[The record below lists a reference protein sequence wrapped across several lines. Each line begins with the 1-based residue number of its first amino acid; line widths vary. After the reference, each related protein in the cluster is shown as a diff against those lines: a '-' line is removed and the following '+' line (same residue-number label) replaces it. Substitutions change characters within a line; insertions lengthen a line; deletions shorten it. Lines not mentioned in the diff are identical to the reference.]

1 MSGVDWGRVAS
12 WVWRSRSPGAV
23 ATRLA
28 LIPVAGLYRAGVGAR
43 NAAYDVGLRR
53 SRALPLPSVGVGNL
67 AVGGTGKTPVTGYL
81 ARELVRRGL
90 RPGIVLRG
98 YGGDEEREH
107 AAAVPEAIVVAD
119 PDRRAAAVRAAAA
132 GAEVLVLD
140 DCLQRRDVAADVMVA
155 VVAAETWS
163 GWRLPLPAGAWREG
177 VGALGRADAVLV
189 TCKTAAT
196 AEGEALATR
205 LAPRT
210 RGALGIVVR
219 LAPVGFRPLG
229 ARELVGPEVVRGRDV
244 VALCAIGEPNL
255 FAAQLECLGARVTLA
270 AFGDHHG
277 YAAADIAAARA
288 RAGAAGLV
296 VTTAKDAVK
305 LDQMWPAGDPQCLVM
320 QLDVQPAGSA
330 AALGA
335 LLDRVA
341 VAARGTLNRRAAG
354 PPARPS

>member
-1 MSGVDWGRVAS
+1 M
-12 WVWRSRSPGAV
+12 AV
-23 ATRLA
+23 A
-28 LIPVAGLYRAGVGAR
+28 AR
-43 NAAYDVGLRR
+43 NAAYDMGLRR
-53 SRALPLPSVGVGNL
+53 SRALPLPSLGVGNL

-119 PDRRAAAVRAAAA
+119 PDRQAAAVRAAAA

-140 DCLQRRDVAADVMVA
+140 DCLQRRDVAVDVMVA

-177 VGALGRADAVLV
+177 AGALGRADAVLV

-210 RGALGIVVR
+210 RGALGITVR
-219 LAPVGFRPLG
+219 LAPAGFHPLG
-229 ARELVGPEVVRGRDV
+229 AREPVGPEVVRGRDV
-244 VALCAIGEPNL
+244 VALCAIGEPEL
-255 FAAQLECLGARVTLA
+255 FAAQLERLDARVTLA
-270 AFGDHHG
+270 AFGDHHA
-277 YAAADIAAARA
+277 YAGADVAAARA
-288 RAGAAGLV
+288 RAGVAGLV

-305 LDQMWPAGDPQCLVM
+305 LNQMWPAGNPQCLVM
-320 QLDVQPAGSA
+320 ELEVRPAGTV
-330 AALGA
+330 AALDA

-341 VAARGTLNRRAAG
+341 AAARATTNPEAAA
-354 PPARPS
+354 PPSRPS